1 VFRCLGALKARCKVE
16 WLKLPCS
23 AVRSDAY
30 IGAEPEQR
38 AAWLGLLV
46 YCADQENG
54 GIIPDC
60 ADWKDRRWMQT
71 AGVMRS
77 EVHTECDLW
86 AWEGEALRLE
96 FYPVKTELELQA
108 KRSAGAAGGKK
119 SKRSKQLNKQLD
131 KQCLSQGISTRDKH
145 SNNRREETNKINKIN
160 SSKEEE
166 TPLSQEKDF
175 GTDNHVGT
183 KNELTRNPLELPDE
197 NKHIASG
204 NDPFG
209 TDNHVG
215 TKNELTRNPLELPD
229 ENKHI
234 ASGNDPFAQQ
244 FDEHET
250 TMRKLMAVGCKG
262 FVQNREHWIGLVAEH
277 GIDLVLAAAKKTD
290 ASNRWS
296 SDVERTIQAKQ
307 DGAGH
312 LSDLTEDDDCPI

>member
-166 TPLSQEKDF
+166 TPLSQKKD
-175 GTDNHVGT
+175 
-183 KNELTRNPLELPDE
+183 
-197 NKHIASG
+197 
-204 NDPFG
+204 FG